1 MDTRRYFEILE
12 EIVEAS
18 TLKLREDNVRCV
30 NLHVLKVKYTV
41 VVRCNHVNDTGYTV
55 NNSSNVFCT
64 TNIPSNFCLAQVFY
78 PCKCDEVANIASHL
92 RKLLGTN
99 HPLLGIARDLIM
111 NSEKPSWGL
120 MVLLVSKAG
129 GRNKNFSD
137 IDKDVTAGVLHSQR
151 ILGEVTEMIRTSNL
165 LHQGLISIEDD
176 TKNVQ
181 NMTFGN
187 KIALLSGD
195 YLLSNSFRQL
205 ACLKHH
211 GLNELMS
218 SALRDLAENDF
229 IKPRD
234 KHNKA
239 LPTKPKPR
247 PKEINVPDELG
258 MAFSDFSNFLGNA
271 RTEWMLRST
280 LGGASLL
287 GKSCKGV
294 LMLAGYGEDFQRSGY
309 ILGRHLALTL
319 KATRDYHSVF
329 KNEYISL
336 VSAPVLLYL
345 ERHPNF
351 YSEIERIID
360 KDDDIDYDDVRNKLQ
375 QSSALSD
382 TVTLQNQLCEKTL
395 NILSDFRDC
404 DAKNALKNIILSI
417 KL

>member
-1 MDTRRYFEILE
+1 MYFLRRTSNQI
-12 EIVEAS
+12 IVLPKYSTNASGNSKLDEQTWNMSIAEAEKVVGYPTS
-18 TLKLREDNVRCV
+18 FL
-30 NLHVLKVKYTV
+30 NLSWLLS
-41 VVRCNHVNDTGYTV
+41 DQ
-55 NNSSNVFCT
+55 
-64 TNIPSNFCLAQVFY
+64 LM
-78 PCKCDEVANIASHL
+78 NIAFHL

-99 HPLLGIARDLIM
+99 HPLLNVIKDFIM
-111 NSEKPSWGL
+111 DSEKPSWSL
-120 MVLLVSKAG
+120 IVLLISKVG
-129 GRNKNFSD
+129 GYNKNFPD

-151 ILGEVTEMIRTSNL
+151 ILSEVMEMIRIGNL
-165 LHQGLISIEDD
+165 LHNSLISIEDD

-181 NMTFGN
+181 NVTFGN

-195 YLLSNSFRQL
+195 YLLSNSSRQL

-218 SALRDLAENDF
+218 SATRDLAENYF

-239 LPTKPKPR
+239 LPTKPKSQ

-319 KATRDYHSVF
+319 KATRDYNSVF
-329 KNEYISL
+329 KNGYIST
-336 VSAPVLLYL
+336 VSAPVLFYL

-360 KDDDIDYDDVRNKLQ
+360 KDDDIDYDDIRIKLR

-382 TVTLQNQLCEKTL
+382 TIIITDKSLKKRNRTIEK
-395 NILSDFRDC
+395 LS
-404 DAKNALKNIILSI
+404 LEYVGSYG
-417 KL
+417 